1 MGTFER
7 ICGQN
12 KVGVKEMTRKKC
24 RKLLMSA
31 NVTKREAEEYMD
43 NILPECGSY
52 ERLYISTSIYCILKN
67 EEERN
72 TRTQQSC
79 YARCCL

>member
-1 MGTFER
+1 
-7 ICGQN
+7 
-12 KVGVKEMTRKKC
+12 MTRKRC

-43 NILPECGSY
+43 NLLPECGSY
-52 ERLYISTSIYCILKN
+52 ESLFVSTLMYCFLKI
-67 EEERN
+67 EEELN

>member
-1 MGTFER
+1 
-7 ICGQN
+7 
-12 KVGVKEMTRKKC
+12 MTRKKC

-31 NVTKREAEEYMD
+31 NVTKREADEYMD
-43 NILPECGSY
+43 NLLPECGSY
-52 ERLYISTSIYCILKN
+52 ENLYMSTLMYCFLKI

-72 TRTQQSC
+72 TRTQQSF

>member
-1 MGTFER
+1 
-7 ICGQN
+7 
-12 KVGVKEMTRKKC
+12 MTRKKC

-72 TRTQQSC
+72 TRT
-79 YARCCL
+79 

>member
-1 MGTFER
+1 MGTYET
-7 ICGQN
+7 ICGPN
-12 KVGVKEMTRKKC
+12 KVGGKEMTRKKC

-31 NVTKREAEEYMD
+31 NVTKREVEEYMD
-43 NILPECGSY
+43 NLLPECGSY
-52 ERLYISTSIYCILKN
+52 ESLWMHTLIYCLIKV

-72 TRTQQSC
+72 RRTQAVC